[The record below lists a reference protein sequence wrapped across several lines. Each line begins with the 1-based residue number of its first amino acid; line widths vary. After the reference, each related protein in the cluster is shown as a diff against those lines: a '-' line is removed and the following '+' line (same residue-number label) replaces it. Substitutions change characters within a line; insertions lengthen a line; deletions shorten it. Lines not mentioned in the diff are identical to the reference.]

1 MLVVHPVDAP
11 GQSAVH
17 LSAYW
22 MPFPFVSRQH
32 LAWHHQAVVP
42 RIPVAAQAVV
52 PRIPVA
58 AAAATAAAVV
68 RQNDPLVLVQSW
80 RRVLW
85 AGLECFRNHHR
96 QRTVLEQRVEILY

>member
-22 MPFPFVSRQH
+22 MPFPFESRQH

-42 RIPVAAQAVV
+42 RIPPAA
-52 PRIPVA
+52 VA
-58 AAAATAAAVV
+58 AAVAAVV
-68 RQNDPLVLVQSW
+68 RQNHPLVLVQSW
-80 RRVLW
+80 RRVLR
-85 AGLECFRNHHR
+85 AGLECSRNHHR